1 MGFEESVASIT
12 LEDVKD
18 FYYTWIRPGSSS
30 LSVVG
35 DLSMDEIH
43 SMLDARLAE
52 WTGSSIPI
60 QPDAVVTLPSS
71 KILYLMHKPEV
82 EQTVI
87 MAGYLIAPYGELSE
101 IAKEP
106 LINVLGGDFTSRI
119 NLNLREDKHWTYG
132 AGVFIREAKGPRPFI
147 TYTQVQID
155 KTKESIQEIIKEYDW
170 IVGEK
175 PLTFAEFEKTKN
187 NQVMSLPG
195 IWETNAAVAGSLN
208 QLIKYQ
214 LADDYWSTYSDQ
226 VKSLSL
232 EEVQSLGHQ
241 LIDSS
246 KLMWFLVSN
255 KDIILEDMKSLGF
268 DRIIIVDSDG
278 TTMDTIV

>member
-1 MGFEESVASIT
+1 
-12 LEDVKD
+12 
-18 FYYTWIRPGSSS
+18 
-30 LSVVG
+30 
-35 DLSMDEIH
+35 
-43 SMLDARLAE
+43 
-52 WTGSSIPI
+52 
-60 QPDAVVTLPSS
+60 
-71 KILYLMHKPEV
+71 
-82 EQTVI
+82 
-87 MAGYLIAPYGELSE
+87 
-101 IAKEP
+101 
-106 LINVLGGDFTSRI
+106 
-119 NLNLREDKHWTYG
+119 
-132 AGVFIREAKGPRPFI
+132 
-147 TYTQVQID
+147 
-155 KTKESIQEIIKEYDW
+155 
-170 IVGEK
+170 
-175 PLTFAEFEKTKN
+175 
-187 NQVMSLPG
+187 MSLPG